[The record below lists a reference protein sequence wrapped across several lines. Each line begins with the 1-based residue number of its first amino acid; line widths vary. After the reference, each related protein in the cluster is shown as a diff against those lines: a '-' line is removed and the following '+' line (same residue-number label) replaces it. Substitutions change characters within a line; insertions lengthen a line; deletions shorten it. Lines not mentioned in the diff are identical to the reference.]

1 MRRTFVSRESPPR
14 GEAIGDPGPR
24 RRSAAFAPGRVN
36 QIGEHT
42 DYNQGLALPFAIAE
56 GVTVRAEAT
65 DPHAPD
71 ARRIYARARDLG
83 EEDEFELSD
92 ISGAGG
98 WRAFVRGTAAELA
111 KAGHPPVGARLE
123 VGGDLEQGAGLSSSA
138 ALEVALC
145 LALAELASRVPTDA
159 SRPPVDG
166 SHTQVEGSR
175 GPDGEQTPLDRIA
188 IAQLC
193 ARVEND
199 WVGAQTGMLDQLA
212 SLYGAPDT
220 AVRIDFRTLQID
232 PVPLRLEGWR
242 FVLVDSGERHANAS
256 SGYNERRTECRR
268 ACELMGIDSLR
279 DASTAGVAKLP
290 EPLRARAE
298 HVLGE
303 NVRVEKAVAALSA
316 QNLPVVG
323 ELLNASHASLR
334 ERYAVSTPAVER
346 TVERLRKEGAAGAR
360 LMGGGFGGSVLG
372 LFAPGVPVPPG
383 AREVRP
389 GPGAHLLATD

>member
-1 MRRTFVSRESPPR
+1 MRRER
-14 GEAIGDPGPR
+14 A
-24 RRSAAFAPGRVN
+24 AAFAPGRVN
-36 QIGEHT
+36 LIGEHT

-56 GVTVRAEAT
+56 GVVVRAETA
-65 DPHAPD
+65 DPDPSGAQ
-71 ARRIYARARDLG
+71 RIYAHARDLG
-83 EEDEFELSD
+83 ESDEFELSD
-92 ISGAGG
+92 ISSAEG
-98 WRAFVRGTAAELA
+98 WRAFVRGTTAELS
-111 KAGHPPVGARLE
+111 KAGYPIPSARLE
-123 VGGDLEQGAGLSSSA
+123 IGGDLEQGAGLSSSA

-145 LALAELASRVPTDA
+145 LVLVDLVSRA
-159 SRPPVDG
+159 PVSG
-166 SHTQVEGSR
+166 VHPSGGVQK
-175 GPDGEQTPLDRIA
+175 PLHRIA
-188 IAQLC
+188 IARLC

-256 SGYNERRTECRR
+256 SGYNERRAECLR
-268 ACELMGIDSLR
+268 ACELIGIDSLR
-279 DASTAGVAKLP
+279 DASADAVAKLP

-303 NVRVEKAVAALSA
+303 NVRVEKTVAALRA
-316 QNLPVVG
+316 EDLTAVG
-323 ELLNASHASLR
+323 ALLDSSHASLR
-334 ERYAVSTPAVER
+334 DLYEVSTPTVER
-346 TVERLRKEGAAGAR
+346 TVARLRKDGTAGAR

-372 LFAPGVPVPPG
+372 LFAPDVPTPRG

-389 GPGAHLLATD
+389 GPGAHMVS